1 MKLLDT
7 SVLVDI
13 DRGGVDERVARL
25 DDQGRHAVSI
35 VSITELRLGIEKQY
49 GESAERRANAS
60 EGLDRLLS
68 RFEILPLT
76 RSVAISAAE
85 IIDDLQRR
93 CEPLRD
99 LHDVYIGATAR
110 TERLT
115 VLTANVDHFD
125 RMDGV
130 RVLDWNEF

>member
-60 EGLDRLLS
+60 EDLDRLLS

-93 CEPLRD
+93 GEPLRD